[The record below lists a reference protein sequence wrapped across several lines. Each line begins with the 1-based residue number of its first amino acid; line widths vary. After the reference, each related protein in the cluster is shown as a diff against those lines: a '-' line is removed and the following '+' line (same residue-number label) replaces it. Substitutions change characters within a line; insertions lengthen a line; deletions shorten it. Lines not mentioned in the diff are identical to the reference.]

1 MNTSES
7 AATNTRAAR
16 VSLLV
21 AGVAGQFAVMPVLSG
36 LSSVVGLVALLS
48 VGVATVRMPLPKVAP
63 GAKPGTFKVTMS
75 GRQAF
80 ALAVILGGA
89 VLVLAR
95 VNSYDTNAKASAL
108 ALLLVVVQVAHCL
121 ALSTRREAGL
131 GCAIVVVMLA
141 VGAAFA
147 GDVTLLLPMIVALAG
162 IVVTAALLHRGAL
175 IESAD
180 VAATDGVAAIVRACI
195 APVALATAVGL
206 VVFLL
211 MPNTGHLRAKT
222 RFTTAPADA
231 GATTSTAQSAG
242 QRATTNPGSGAL
254 DLRLR
259 GSLSSSQ
266 VLEVPADSPQ
276 YWQGAIFSDFDG
288 RRWVATGPFT
298 RWVAGPANPNPEQI
312 APVDANEPVAGAQAH
327 YVARVLTTTPLDVV
341 VGPQRPTTYTG
352 PGAVAVDGSGT
363 AHLAGG
369 PGPGSTY
376 DVTSTRPVN
385 TSADALRASTGPD
398 VADPQFLALP
408 ADLPGRVTSL
418 AASVAGNAQTRFD
431 AVDAIDNYL
440 RTHEKYN
447 LNSPLPAR
455 GDDAVDDFLFVSHQ
469 GFCEQYASAGVVML
483 RSLGIPARLV
493 TGYVNGDEK
502 LVPGKR
508 IYRGL
513 DLHAWV
519 QVFYPGVGWVNS
531 DPTAGA
537 ELVASSRSLRQRF
550 GDLLKRLW
558 HDVPGGRWGAIAG
571 LVVLVGAGVG
581 LTLVGRRVLRRR
593 RFLAGI
599 DRGRSND
606 GPVLAAYLRL
616 DAVLHGVERAR
627 APSESFGEIAR
638 RLGGLVATA
647 GEVAAAVACLERES
661 YGVDPPSV
669 SETAYA
675 VEVFDR
681 LRVAAGS
688 QPVAFATAPS
698 S

>member
-1 MNTSES
+1 M
-7 AATNTRAAR
+7 
-16 VSLLV
+16 
-21 AGVAGQFAVMPVLSG
+21 
-36 LSSVVGLVALLS
+36 
-48 VGVATVRMPLPKVAP
+48 
-63 GAKPGTFKVTMS
+63 TMS

-80 ALAVILGGA
+80 AIAVILAGA

-95 VNSYDTNAKASAL
+95 VNSYDANAKASAL
-108 ALLLVVVQVAHCL
+108 AVLLIVVQVAHCL

-147 GDVTLLLPMIVALAG
+147 GDVTLLVPMIVALAG
-162 IVVTAALLHRGAL
+162 VVVTAALLHRGAL
-175 IESAD
+175 IESSH
-180 VAATDGVAAIVRACI
+180 VASTDGVAAVVRACI

-211 MPNTGHLRAKT
+211 MPNTGHLRART
-222 RFTTAPADA
+222 RFTTAPAD
-231 GATTSTAQSAG
+231 GGGTSSTSQSAG
-242 QRATTNPGSGAL
+242 QRATTNPGGGAL

-266 VLEVPADSPQ
+266 LLEVPAASPQ

-288 RRWVATGPFT
+288 RRWVASGPFT
-298 RWVAGPANPNPEQI
+298 RWSAGSADPNPEQL
-312 APVDANEPVAGAQAH
+312 APADPNEPAAGAQAH

-341 VGPQRPTTYTG
+341 VGPQRPTAYAG
-352 PGAVAVDGSGT
+352 PGVVAVDGSGT
-363 AHLAGG
+363 PHLAGG
-369 PGPGSTY
+369 PRADSTY
-376 DVTSTRPVN
+376 EVTSAQPV
-385 TSADALRASTGPD
+385 SAAADELRASSGPD
-398 VADPQFLALP
+398 LSDPQWLTLP
-408 ADLPGRVTSL
+408 ADLPARVNSL
-418 AASVAGNAQTRFD
+418 AATVAGSAATRFD
-431 AVDAIDNYL
+431 AVGAIDNYL

-469 GFCEQYASAGVVML
+469 GFCEQYASAGVIML

-502 LVPGKR
+502 LVPGER

-531 DPTAGA
+531 DPTAGT

-571 LVVLVGAGVG
+571 LVMLVGAGIG
-581 LTLVGRRVLRRR
+581 MTLAGRRLLRRR

-606 GPVLAAYLRL
+606 GPV
-616 DAVLHGVERAR
+616 R
-627 APSESFGEIAR
+627 APSESFGEIAK
-638 RLGGLVATA
+638 RLGGLVASA
-647 GEVAAAVACLERES
+647 AEVAAAVACLERES
-661 YGVDPPSV
+661 YGVDLPSA
-669 SETAYA
+669 SETAFA

-698 S
+698 G

>member
-1 MNTSES
+1 
-7 AATNTRAAR
+7 
-16 VSLLV
+16 
-21 AGVAGQFAVMPVLSG
+21 
-36 LSSVVGLVALLS
+36 
-48 VGVATVRMPLPKVAP
+48 
-63 GAKPGTFKVTMS
+63 
-75 GRQAF
+75 
-80 ALAVILGGA
+80 
-89 VLVLAR
+89 
-95 VNSYDTNAKASAL
+95 
-108 ALLLVVVQVAHCL
+108 
-121 ALSTRREAGL
+121 
-131 GCAIVVVMLA
+131 
-141 VGAAFA
+141 
-147 GDVTLLLPMIVALAG
+147 
-162 IVVTAALLHRGAL
+162 
-175 IESAD
+175 
-180 VAATDGVAAIVRACI
+180 
-195 APVALATAVGL
+195 
-206 VVFLL
+206 
-211 MPNTGHLRAKT
+211 
-222 RFTTAPADA
+222 
-231 GATTSTAQSAG
+231 
-242 QRATTNPGSGAL
+242 
-254 DLRLR
+254 
-259 GSLSSSQ
+259 
-266 VLEVPADSPQ
+266 
-276 YWQGAIFSDFDG
+276 
-288 RRWVATGPFT
+288 
-298 RWVAGPANPNPEQI
+298 
-312 APVDANEPVAGAQAH
+312 
-327 YVARVLTTTPLDVV
+327 
-341 VGPQRPTTYTG
+341 
-352 PGAVAVDGSGT
+352 
-363 AHLAGG
+363 
-369 PGPGSTY
+369 
-376 DVTSTRPVN
+376 VN
-385 TSADALRASTGPD
+385 TSADALRASTGSD

-408 ADLPGRVTSL
+408 ADLPERVTSL
-418 AASVAGNAQTRFD
+418 AVSVAGNAPTRFD

-571 LVVLVGAGVG
+571 LVVLVGVGVG
-581 LTLVGRRVLRRR
+581 LTLAGRRVLRRR

-606 GPVLAAYLRL
+606 GPVLTAYLRL

-698 S
+698 G